1 MSFHLH
7 NALVF
12 PVGTSSSQ
20 RSVASSQHSASHHSV
35 IPPGST
41 HGQTHGQMQSQT
53 HGQMQSQ
60 ATGGVQTRGSATDFT
75 NPHSVGQG
83 GSNQPPLSSSTRP
96 QPVGYTNVPS
106 TKRTMLRNDQM
117 YEMYNGAG
125 RNSHLPREAGQGSR
139 TLENNSSGTPQSS
152 RNSLGTSQPPIHSM
166 PSTPSQSLD
175 RRSNPNLVQTP
186 THQQQQQN
194 RNSTHDLPR
203 HGATTP
209 SKYPQGPIPTPPRG
223 GSTTPTSQRKNS
235 TTPTPRGT
243 TPERD
248 VTANRTSGP
257 DKDSGGNSG
266 GSTDD
271 EVWRAQLYQA
281 SVKLQKTPSDKRKHI
296 QVGTNTS
303 LFLDIFV
310 R

>member
-1 MSFHLH
+1 MYLTLQQ
-7 NALVF
+7 LVF
-12 PVGTSSSQ
+12 PLGTSSSQ

-41 HGQTHGQMQSQT
+41 HGQTHGQMQSQ
-53 HGQMQSQ
+53 
-60 ATGGVQTRGSATDFT
+60 ATGGMQARGSTTDFT
-75 NPHSVGQG
+75 NPPHTMGQG

-125 RNSHLPREAGQGSR
+125 RNSHPPRGDGQGSR
-139 TLENNSSGTPQSS
+139 TFENNSSGTPQSS
-152 RNSLGTSQPPIHSM
+152 RNSLGTTQPPIQSM

-175 RRSNPNLVQTP
+175 RRSNPNLMQTP
-186 THQQQQQN
+186 THQQQQN

-209 SKYPQGPIPTPPRG
+209 SKYPQGAPTTPRG
-223 GSTTPTSQRKNS
+223 GSTTPTSQQKNA
-235 TTPTPRGT
+235 TTPTLHGT

-248 VTANRTSGP
+248 VTANRTVGA

-296 QVGTNTS
+296 QVQI
-303 LFLDIFV
+303 L
-310 R
+310 